1 MYSISKPASA
11 VQVRV
16 PVSQPTLA
24 ALKTNPWFATFP
36 ASALSTLAGVAS
48 LRSFG
53 NGELIQAQGKSCGSV
68 VLVVKGRVRAVRRTE
83 DGRDMTL
90 ETYKAGALLAE
101 AIFDSSSVVPNDWVA
116 AETSLL
122 LFIPREVFLGQI
134 RNVPEAA
141 MFLIRDLERRLGRV
155 KLIAC
160 DLALNDVETRLH
172 NALLRLARE
181 EGEQTPEGWVIKKCP
196 TQQEI
201 GKEIGACRET
211 VSRMIAEL
219 GRRGLV
225 LHKGRRLTLTPG
237 FLHGDRSAPA
247 IAGAPSAPAA
257 SLSPA
262 LETAR
267 EAA

>member
-1 MYSISKPASA
+1 MKVRPQLAEPQPDKGATTMYSLPKPSTP

-24 ALKTNPWFATFP
+24 ALKSNPWFATFP
-36 ASALSTLAGVAS
+36 ASALGTLASVAS
-48 LRSFG
+48 IRSFG
-53 NGELIQAQGKSCGSV
+53 AGELIQAQGKSCGSV

-101 AIFDSSSVVPNDWVA
+101 AIFDATSVVPNDWVA
-116 AETSLL
+116 GETSLL

-141 MFLIRDLERRLGRV
+141 LFLIRDLERRLGRV
-155 KLIAC
+155 KSIAC

-172 NALLRLARE
+172 NALARLARE
-181 EGEQTPEGWVIKKCP
+181 EGEETPEGWMIRKCP

-219 GRRGLV
+219 GRRALV
-225 LHKGRRLTLTPG
+225 AHKGRRLILTPK
-237 FLHGDRSAPA
+237 FFEN
-247 IAGAPSAPAA
+247 PSVSQAA
-257 SLSPA
+257 
-262 LETAR
+262 
-267 EAA
+267 